1 MAVRGSLL
9 LSQRRNLWNLDWIKL
24 DERWGSSG
32 AGQEGEPQRSH
43 TISDEPISDP
53 EKKSDPPKSFFTG
66 IPMPH
71 ILKIQV
77 TPLSPAQTQTKG
89 RVPDCIHALMC
100 THRHTHPHKHTPM
113 HNTH

>member
-9 LSQRRNLWNLDWIKL
+9 LSQRSNLWNLVTSDQIRL
-24 DERWGSSG
+24 DDRWGSSG
-32 AGQEGEPQRSH
+32 AGQGEPQRIH

-71 ILKIQV
+71 I
-77 TPLSPAQTQTKG
+77 
-89 RVPDCIHALMC
+89 
-100 THRHTHPHKHTPM
+100 
-113 HNTH
+113 